1 MEDCH
6 KLVIGIVKNLSIDT
20 IPFQTNNEIEIK
32 KQLKSLTK
40 QIDSI
45 IKQKYTIK
53 TIRENILSISNKI
66 TEYMTILN
74 LYLFNQFCRQRGQ
87 LFGSILQEY
96 LCKNNGR
103 NLDLL
108 YHFTTN
114 LGILLSGCIY
124 IYIDNPK
131 NKDKEPDYIDLQTFI
146 NNLSNPSYRFSKT
159 KVKEC
164 IKNYQGDRQSL
175 VLARILLLQSINLRK
190 SIVKFCSHM
199 MKNQSKSDIDKH
211 VHYEDR
217 LTDVVIELDKI
228 LKK

>member
-6 KLVIGIVKNLSIDT
+6 RLVIGIVKNLSIDT
-20 IPFQTNNEIEIK
+20 IPFQMNNDVEIK
-32 KQLKSLTK
+32 KQLKSITK

-45 IKQKYTIK
+45 LKQKYTIK
-53 TIRENILSISNKI
+53 IIRENVLLISNKI
-66 TEYMTILN
+66 SEYMTILD

-114 LGILLSGCIY
+114 LGIILSGCIY

-131 NKDKEPDYIDLQTFI
+131 NKDKEPDFVSLDVFI
-146 NNLSNPSYRFSKT
+146 NNLSNPQYRFSKT
-159 KVKEC
+159 KLKEC
-164 IKNYQGDRQSL
+164 IKNHQGDRQSL

-190 SIVKFCSHM
+190 SITKFCSHM
-199 MKNQSKSDIDKH
+199 VKNQSKSDIDKH
-211 VHYEDR
+211 AHFEQR
-217 LTDVVIELDKI
+217 LTDVVVELDRV
-228 LKK
+228 LK

>member
-6 KLVIGIVKNLSIDT
+6 RLVIGIVKNLSIDT
-20 IPFQTNNEIEIK
+20 MPFQTNNDVEIK

-45 IKQKYTIK
+45 LKQKYTIQ
-53 TIRENILSISNKI
+53 TIRENILFISNKI
-66 TEYMTILN
+66 SEYMTILD
-74 LYLFNQFCRQRGQ
+74 LYLFNQFCKQRGQ
-87 LFGSILQEY
+87 FFGYILQEY

-131 NKDKEPDYIDLQTFI
+131 NKDKEPDFVNLDVFV
-146 NNLSNPSYRFSKT
+146 NNLSNPRYRFSKT
-159 KVKEC
+159 KLKDC
-164 IKNYQGDRQSL
+164 IKNHQSDRQSL

-190 SIVKFCSHM
+190 SITRYCSSM

-211 VHYEDR
+211 AHFEQR
-217 LTDVVIELDKI
+217 LTDVVVELDRV